1 MAAAY
6 SMTGSVLGI
15 GALGYFLDRYFEWN
29 NYGLVSGIFLG
40 VFVGMY
46 ELYKSVFI
54 SKDGK

>member
-15 GALGYFLDRYFEWN
+15 GALGYFLDRQFGWN
-29 NYGLVSGIFLG
+29 NYGLIGGIFLG

-46 ELYKSVFI
+46 ELYKSVFV
-54 SKDGK
+54 SKDEQ